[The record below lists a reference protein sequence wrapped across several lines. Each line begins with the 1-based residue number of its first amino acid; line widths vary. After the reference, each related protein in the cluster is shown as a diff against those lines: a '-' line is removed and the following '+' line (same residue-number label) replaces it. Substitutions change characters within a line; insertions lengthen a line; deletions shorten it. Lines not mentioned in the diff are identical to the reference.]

1 MMVPGNLSF
10 VIELRKAPELSS
22 FKTRYPTLKK
32 TVKTTSLKSVIP
44 AESKKIRIM
53 TKRINK

>member
-1 MMVPGNLSF
+1 MIVSGNLSF

-22 FKTRYPTLKK
+22 FKTRYTTPKM
-32 TVKTTSLKSVIP
+32 TVKTASFKRVIP
-44 AESKKIRIM
+44 AERRKIRIM